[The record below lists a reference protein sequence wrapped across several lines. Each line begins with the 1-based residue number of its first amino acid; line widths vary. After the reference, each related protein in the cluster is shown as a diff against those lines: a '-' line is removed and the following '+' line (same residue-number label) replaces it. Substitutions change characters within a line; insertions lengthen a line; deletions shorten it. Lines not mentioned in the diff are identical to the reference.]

1 MTEHRQQV
9 FVGERAEYNVS
20 NSSYYDSTFEDGESP
35 LKECSDIL
43 IDNCIFKW
51 KYPIWYSKNI
61 KIYNSMLLDTA
72 RSGIWYTEDIYIKDS
87 TIEAP
92 KTFRKS
98 KNITIENTTIP
109 NADETMW
116 SCDNV
121 SLNGVFVKGDY
132 FGMNSKNVT
141 VKNFKIAG
149 NYIFD
154 GGSNITI
161 DNAILDS
168 KDALW
173 NCENVVVSNSTII
186 GEYLGWNSKNLTF
199 INCTIESNQGLC
211 YIDGLKMINCK
222 LINTDLCFELCKNI
236 DAKIISKIDS
246 VKNPING
253 VIEAESIGEIILD
266 DNMIDKT
273 KTKIIT
279 KE

>member
-1 MTEHRQQV
+1 MKEYRQKT
-9 FVGERAEYNVS
+9 FTGERAEYHVNNVT
-20 NSSYYDSTFEDGESP
+20 YYDSTFEDGESP
-35 LKECSDIL
+35 LKECHDI
-43 IDNCIFKW
+43 IIHNSFFKW

-61 KIYNSMLLDTA
+61 KIYNSMLLETA
-72 RSGIWYTEDIYIKDS
+72 RSGIWYTENIYIKDS

-132 FGMNSKNVT
+132 FGMNSSNVT

-211 YIDGLKMINCK
+211 YIDGLKLVNCK
-222 LINTDLCFELCKNI
+222 LINTNLCFELCKDI
-236 DAKIISKIDS
+236 DAKIVSSIDS
-246 VKNPING
+246 IKNPING
-253 VIEAESIGEIILD
+253 IIEAETIGEIILD
-266 DNMIDKT
+266 EEMIDKT

>member
-1 MTEHRQQV
+1 MKEHRQQV
-9 FVGERAEYNVS
+9 FVGERAEYNVK
-20 NSSYYDSTFEDGESP
+20 NSSYYDSTFENGESP

-43 IDNCIFKW
+43 IDNCIFRW

-116 SCDNV
+116 SCENIT
-121 SLNGVFVKGDY
+121 LNGVFVKGDY

-154 GGSNITI
+154 GGKNITI
-161 DNAILDS
+161 ENAILDS

-173 NCENVVVSNSTII
+173 NCENVTVSNSTII

-199 INCTIESNQGLC
+199 INCTIESTQGLC
-211 YIDGLKMINCK
+211 YIDGLKMIDCK
-222 LINTDLCFELCKNI
+222 LMNTNLCFELCKDI
-236 DAKIISKIDS
+236 DAKIISNIDS

-253 VIEAESIGEIILD
+253 IIEAKSIGEIILD

>member
-1 MTEHRQQV
+1 MKEYRQKT
-9 FVGERAEYNVS
+9 FTGERAEYHVNNVT
-20 NSSYYDSTFEDGESP
+20 YYDSTFEDGESP
-35 LKECSDIL
+35 LKECHDI
-43 IDNCIFKW
+43 IIHNSFFKW

-72 RSGIWYTEDIYIKDS
+72 RSGIWYTENIYIKDS

-132 FGMNSKNVT
+132 FGMNSSNVT

-211 YIDGLKMINCK
+211 YIDGLKLVNCK
-222 LINTDLCFELCKNI
+222 LINTNLCFELCKDI
-236 DAKIISKIDS
+236 DAKIVSTIDS

-253 VIEAESIGEIILD
+253 IIEAETIGEIILD
-266 DNMIDKT
+266 EEMIDKT